1 MSLLAIAPE
10 IPTQTPGVLAPQKY
24 KSWLT
29 IDSKNSNVT
38 EIVSQLGI
46 ASALFSAGET
56 RVKKSRGGA
65 GNFYL
70 VGHIWGN
77 GYLSYWRDSANSVAC
92 VAGAKRGRE
101 MGREKSTKEGK
112 GKGGSLPLSPLP
124 PPFSLF
130 PYPLPLSTPA
140 THATMV
146 SAEGTKNLMTFSSWT
161 KNFLLSLKIINCHF
175 ILAFNTWFEKVLI
188 DIKFLACE
196 QALHLGDIVKS
207 TRARTTREETRLSR
221 LRRSLARS
229 RAARFACPNRRA
241 CSQAIKFSKGIL
253 PDSAIQW
260 ITKLVFVILIH
271 WILFYPVDSDIR
283 LLNNRGLD

>member
-70 VGHIWGN
+70 VGHIWEN

-92 VAGAKRGRE
+92 VAGAKRGGGGGGRKARKRGK
-101 MGREKSTKEGK
+101 GREGPFPP
-112 GKGGSLPLSPLP
+112 LPSPP

-229 RAARFACPNRRA
+229 REARFARPNRRA

-253 PDSAIQW
+253 PDSAIHG
-260 ITKLVFVILIH
+260 INH
-271 WILFYPVDSDIR
+271 YPVDNAISFR
-283 LLNNRGLD
+283 NTHPLERVLSGR

>member
-24 KSWLT
+24 KSWLM

-56 RVKKSRGGA
+56 RAKKSRGGA

-70 VGHIWGN
+70 VGHIWEN

-124 PPFSLF
+124 PSLF
-130 PYPLPLSTPA
+130 PFFPIPYPFRRLLRRLQWEVPKVRETRGVWGHVPQGNFENLSTL
-140 THATMV
+140 
-146 SAEGTKNLMTFSSWT
+146 GCNLVQS
-161 KNFLLSLKIINCHF
+161 
-175 ILAFNTWFEKVLI
+175 E
-188 DIKFLACE
+188 
-196 QALHLGDIVKS
+196 
-207 TRARTTREETRLSR
+207 R
-221 LRRSLARS
+221 
-229 RAARFACPNRRA
+229 
-241 CSQAIKFSKGIL
+241 
-253 PDSAIQW
+253 
-260 ITKLVFVILIH
+260 
-271 WILFYPVDSDIR
+271 
-283 LLNNRGLD
+283 

>member
-10 IPTQTPGVLAPQKY
+10 IPTQTPGVLAPQKH

-70 VGHIWGN
+70 VGHIWEN
-77 GYLSYWRDSANSVAC
+77 GYLSYLR
-92 VAGAKRGRE
+92 GRRKKGRE

-124 PPFSLF
+124 TPPFSLF

-188 DIKFLACE
+188 NIKFLACE
-196 QALHLGDIVKS
+196 RALHLGDIVKS
-207 TRARTTREETRLSR
+207 TRARGDAT
-221 LRRSLARS
+221 
-229 RAARFACPNRRA
+229 RAARFARPNRRA

-260 ITKLVFVILIH
+260 ITELVFVILIH